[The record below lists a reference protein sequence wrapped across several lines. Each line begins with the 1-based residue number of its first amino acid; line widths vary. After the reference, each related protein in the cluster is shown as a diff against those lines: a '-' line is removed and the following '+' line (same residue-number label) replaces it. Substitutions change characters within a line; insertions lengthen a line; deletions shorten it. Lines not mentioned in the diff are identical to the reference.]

1 MCKSM
6 EVKIC
11 LIGMGNVGT
20 SFLQLLKEK
29 RDYISVNFNFNCKL
43 VAIFEHDG
51 ALINNGGI
59 DLNNLLEDYT
69 NLRKNQYW
77 TSNAKAQDLI
87 STLDIDICIETTP
100 TNPNTGEPALSHIL
114 EAKMNCFV
122 KFEATV
128 ASCVPALSI
137 KESLIGNT
145 IFQIRAILNGTN
157 NYILSRM
164 TAEGVSFSVALKE
177 AQELGYAETDPTLD
191 INGYDAAG
199 KLVILSNEL
208 LGWSKSIKDVKIK
221 GITKITPHALELAK
235 LDGYVIKHLAI
246 AEDNNL
252 TVEPRLVKRDSP
264 LNIQGT
270 LNLIELQT
278 RYAGS
283 IILKKEEVFETSFH
297 STNYNSLDVDFK
309 TAVLQ
314 GQAIDNGLYMLN
326 NIPRLTDETI
336 DSFKNMDFVDIANIV
351 ISKMIGNIISQEK
364 LQQIVNNALN
374 FEITL
379 QNIANNDYIC
389 YLDRGPTCSFKDF
402 GARTLARIMEHFLEA
417 DNKNITILTAVI
429 YKENK

>member
-1 MCKSM
+1 MGKGM

-29 RDYISVNFNFNCKL
+29 RDNIRVNFNFNCKL

-51 ALINNGGI
+51 ALINNDGI
-59 DLNNLLEDYT
+59 NFDNILENYT

-77 TSNAKAQDLI
+77 KSSVKAQDLI

-100 TNPNTGEPALSHIL
+100 TNPNTGEPALTHIIESLNNSIDVISSNKAPFYL
-114 EAKMNCFV
+114 EYKKIQNLAEKMNSFV

-128 ASCVPALSI
+128 ASCVPVLSI
-137 KESLIGNT
+137 KKSLIGNT
-145 IFQIRAILNGTN
+145 ISRIRAILNGTN

-164 TAEGVSFSVALKE
+164 TAEGISFSAALKE

-208 LGWSKSIKDVKIK
+208 LGWSKSIEDVRIK
-221 GITKITPHALELAK
+221 GINNITLHALELAK

-246 AEDNNL
+246 AEENNL

-264 LNIQGT
+264 LNIHGT

-278 RYAGS
+278 KYAGDVILMGKGAGGFEAASAILNDLIS
-283 IILKKEEVFETSFH
+283 IVKK
-297 STNYNSLDVDFK
+297 
-309 TAVLQ
+309 
-314 GQAIDNGLYMLN
+314 
-326 NIPRLTDETI
+326 R
-336 DSFKNMDFVDIANIV
+336 
-351 ISKMIGNIISQEK
+351 
-364 LQQIVNNALN
+364 
-374 FEITL
+374 
-379 QNIANNDYIC
+379 
-389 YLDRGPTCSFKDF
+389 RGF
-402 GARTLARIMEHFLEA
+402 
-417 DNKNITILTAVI
+417 
-429 YKENK
+429 